1 MNRKILM
8 LIIMSIGIMIS
19 MPLLQAAVSPGPPVG
34 LTYSIVGDRDVKISW
49 TSVAD
54 NNTVLKIWSESETW
68 DATGWD
74 RETEG
79 TEVLNSSTI
88 NGYNFTGICGTTYHF
103 AT

>member
-1 MNRKILM
+1 
-8 LIIMSIGIMIS
+8 MSIGMMMA

-34 LTYSIVGDRDVKISW
+34 LAYSIVGDRDVKISW

-74 RETEG
+74 RDTRSEERRVG
-79 TEVLNSSTI
+79 KE
-88 NGYNFTGICGTTYHF
+88 CR
-103 AT
+103 